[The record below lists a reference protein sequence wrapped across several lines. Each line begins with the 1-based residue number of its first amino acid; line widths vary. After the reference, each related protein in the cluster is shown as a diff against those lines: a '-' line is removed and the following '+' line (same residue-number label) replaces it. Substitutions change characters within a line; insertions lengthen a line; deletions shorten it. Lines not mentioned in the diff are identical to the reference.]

1 MQLTT
6 FVLLV
11 FLQKAC
17 LWSEDDGIQQFTPR
31 WKTLTRPYDQDK
43 PLTLLALE
51 PECAALSFRHYS
63 NDDMA
68 DYSDTCAGDLDV
80 KNNYLVLD
88 IGGGTVTI
96 MINIGFEK
104 IKKDFGG
111 TESEEESQD
120 CFRLMLDRRFVQFYT
135 QRFIQQQVQRP
146 SNLQVKINREMLQFC
161 PRTHSI
167 IIAWVDTCSIKM
179 ASSMVVHCFEIVGR
193 C

>member
-1 MQLTT
+1 M

-51 PECAALSFRHYS
+51 PECAALSFRQYS

-96 MINIGFEK
+96 IINIGFEK
-104 IKKDFGG
+104 IKKDFGN

-120 CFRLMLDRRFVQFYT
+120 CFRLMLDRRFLQFYT

-146 SNLQVKINREMLQFC
+146 SKLQVKINGEML
-161 PRTHSI
+161 
-167 IIAWVDTCSIKM
+167 
-179 ASSMVVHCFEIVGR
+179 
-193 C
+193 